1 MYTKDQFLE
10 HYGNLDVWKEA
21 AQEEDVER
29 GFINSSSSSEEDE
42 DDSYISERPPLDPS
56 TRHRALNKN
65 FSLSDRVMA
74 TFEQGDE
81 RRLGTIVAINAEGT
95 YDILFDDGNKEA
107 SIPRSRIFA
116 TETSEN
122 GYYSSRQDN
131 NGGRRL
137 SARSGTSSMT
147 ASSFEVTK
155 FQQSLNQHFGGGR
168 VSDGDIV

>member
-1 MYTKDQFLE
+1 M
-10 HYGNLDVWKEA
+10 
-21 AQEEDVER
+21 
-29 GFINSSSSSEEDE
+29 
-42 DDSYISERPPLDPS
+42 DPS
-56 TRHRALNKN
+56 TRHRALNKI

-107 SIPRSRIFA
+107 SISKSRIFA

-122 GYYSSRQDN
+122 GYYSAREDN

-137 SARSGTSSMT
+137 SARSGTSSLT

-168 VSDGDIV
+168 ASDGDIV